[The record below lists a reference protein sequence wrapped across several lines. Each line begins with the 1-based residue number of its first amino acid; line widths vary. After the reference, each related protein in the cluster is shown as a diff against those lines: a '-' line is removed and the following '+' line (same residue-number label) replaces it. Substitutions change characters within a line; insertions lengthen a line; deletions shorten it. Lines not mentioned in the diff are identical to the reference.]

1 MLNLGGKIGKS
12 PLKKNLNLMPIYI
25 QQNTENSWKDQIKW
39 LISPVIDD
47 QFFKTVNIKFAIQ
60 LFINYDFAN
69 VTY

>member
-1 MLNLGGKIGKS
+1 
-12 PLKKNLNLMPIYI
+12 MPIYI